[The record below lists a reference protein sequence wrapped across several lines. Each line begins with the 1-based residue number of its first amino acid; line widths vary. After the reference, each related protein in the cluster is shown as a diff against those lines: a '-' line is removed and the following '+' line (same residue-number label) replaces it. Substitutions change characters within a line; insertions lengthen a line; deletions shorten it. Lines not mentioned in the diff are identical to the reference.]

1 MHTFG
6 LITEG
11 VTDQHV
17 IQAVLEGCFDP
28 EEIDVSPFSP
38 IADNTYKHAPQ
49 SFSNWELVLEY
60 CASPNFVQAFDYVSY
75 IVVQIDTDQCEDAK
89 FGVQKHNEGHL
100 LPAEEIVA
108 RVAAKLQR
116 QIGDAVWDVY
126 HERILFAVA
135 VDTIECW
142 LLPLYVLEAK
152 GKARTLNCLDFL
164 NRSLRKQDLRPI
176 TPDSKEPRLYKK
188 LAGQYSKGSELAKHG
203 NLNPSL
209 AIFLERV
216 KKTFP
221 TTTEDA
227 TSADAAKIVAEI
239 TATPDEQTGL

>member
-1 MHTFG
+1 MPTFG

-17 IQAVLEGCFDP
+17 IAAILEGCFDP

-60 CASPNFVQAFDYVSY
+60 CASPKFAEAFPFVDY
-75 IVVQIDTDQCEDAK
+75 IVVQIDTDQCDDPR
-89 FGVQKHNEGHL
+89 FGVQKHDEGHL
-100 LPAEEIVA
+100 LPVEEIVT
-108 RVAAKLQR
+108 RVAAKLQQ
-116 QIGDAVWDVY
+116 QIGDAVWDMY

-142 LLPLYVLEAK
+142 LLPLYVVEAK
-152 GKARTLNCLDFL
+152 GKARTLNCLEFL
-164 NRSLRKQDLRPI
+164 NRSLLKKNLRPI
-176 TPDSKEPRLYKK
+176 NPQSKEPRLYEK
-188 LAGQYSKGSELAKHG
+188 LADPYSRGSELAKHG
-203 NLNPSL
+203 GKNPSL

-216 KKTFP
+216 KTVFP
-221 TTTEDA
+221 TTIEDA
-227 TSADAAKIVAEI
+227 TPADAAGSIPE
-239 TATPDEQTGL
+239 TAISADVEEV